1 MKLPLLIL
9 AACAVGVGFVPFS
22 QLVTSDGKALETHID
37 IVFSIAPVVLSVLA
51 ILLAAR
57 FYKNQNGRSDKMAAA
72 FGGLYTAAYKKFYVD
87 EVYIFITKKIV
98 FPFIGQPIA
107 WADRNIVDGFMLLL
121 AKITAKI
128 SESIKGLQSGK
139 VQNYALYFFGG
150 VAALS
155 ILFIYIWK

>member
-1 MKLPLLIL
+1 
-9 AACAVGVGFVPFS
+9 
-22 QLVTSDGKALETHID
+22 
-37 IVFSIAPVVLSVLA
+37 
-51 ILLAAR
+51 
-57 FYKNQNGRSDKMAAA
+57 
-72 FGGLYTAAYKKFYVD
+72 LYTAAYKKFYVD

-121 AKITAKI
+121 AKITANI